1 MLFYCFLWTYSE
13 NFSLFCSN
21 SSIQVMF
28 FENDSH
34 FGRHL
39 GFLGKLTADCPALL
53 VCCSTAFSGPILKI
67 SACSNIQVIFFENDS
82 HFGRHLGFLGK
93 LHGDSPGLLVCC
105 STDFSGPILK
115 ISACYEKCPG
125 FITF

>member
-1 MLFYCFLWTYSE
+1 
-13 NFSLFCSN
+13 
-21 SSIQVMF
+21 VMF

-39 GFLGKLTADCPALL
+39 GFLGKL
-53 VCCSTAFSGPILKI
+53 
-67 SACSNIQVIFFENDS
+67 QE
-82 HFGRHLGFLGK
+82 
-93 LHGDSPGLLVCC
+93 DSPGLLVCC